1 MTEAKLNEVYVSF
14 VTELQEAGVD
24 TERLVEFIGEERLK
38 NSPAG
43 LELSSGLA
51 FRGALLLLMM
61 TSLRYARQLVDM
73 GDNEFKISPKSLT
86 KVALLHHIG
95 KAFIYEENDDEW
107 QRNKRGL
114 LYKWANN
121 ETVLKAGERSLY
133 VAQKCGIE
141 LTEEEFEAMKI
152 NDKSDDDKF
161 SMLHITPL
169 SMIVKMADDLSY
181 MRVNYKLKN
190 K

>member
-73 GDNEFKISPKSLT
+73 GDNEFKINPKSLT

-107 QRNKRGL
+107 QRNFNWSL
-114 LYKWANN
+114 
-121 ETVLKAGERSLY
+121 TVGNKSYEGWI
-133 VAQKCGIE
+133 GD
-141 LTEEEFEAMKI
+141 EFVTTDNYSFEQE
-152 NDKSDDDKF
+152 
-161 SMLHITPL
+161 
-169 SMIVKMADDLSY
+169 
-181 MRVNYKLKN
+181 MRN
-190 K
+190 